1 MARPPSTYEIPL
13 RHDRHTGTN
22 WYHPHVHGLGA
33 QQLFDGRA
41 GALLVVPRGRRD
53 RAAGVSRERVLAIP
67 ATGFDDDGDVVP
79 PLSSGQAAQQRLV
92 NGQVDVPVDAPSHS
106 DTAIVGNDGGSV
118 TLRTRFEHFLG
129 TAIYHCHFVTHAE
142 LG

>member
-13 RHDRHTGTN
+13 RHDRHTRTN

-33 QQLFDGRA
+33 QQLFA

-67 ATGFDDDGDVVP
+67 ATEFDDDGDVVP

-92 NGQVDVPVDAPSHS
+92 NVQVDVPSHS